1 MSGEPDPAGGARPD
15 ATVAAQPDRL
25 SDVAEDRRPLIERLG
40 LGAIA
45 IVIAGLFGTVA
56 AVTLT
61 NGEIFLG
68 VMAATGALMTMWAA
82 LGTLRKG

>member
-1 MSGEPDPAGGARPD
+1 MTGGQGGGERAGDRGADPKAGPRPM
-15 ATVAAQPDRL
+15 
-25 SDVAEDRRPLIERLG
+25 IERIG
-40 LGAIA
+40 LGGIA
-45 IVIAGLFGTVA
+45 LVIAGLFGTVA

-82 LGTLRKG
+82 VSTLRRG

>member
-1 MSGEPDPAGGARPD
+1 MTEPVTEPTPSPRPM
-15 ATVAAQPDRL
+15 
-25 SDVAEDRRPLIERLG
+25 IERIG

-45 IVIAGLFGTVA
+45 LVIAGLFGTVA

-68 VMAATGALMTMWAA
+68 VMAATGALMTLWAA
-82 LGTLRKG
+82 LATLRKG

>member
-1 MSGEPDPAGGARPD
+1 MTGGQGTGERAGERGADPNAGPRPM
-15 ATVAAQPDRL
+15 
-25 SDVAEDRRPLIERLG
+25 IERIG
-40 LGAIA
+40 LGGIA
-45 IVIAGLFGTVA
+45 LVIAGLFGTVA

-82 LGTLRKG
+82 VNTLRRG

>member
-1 MSGEPDPAGGARPD
+1 VANVGEQVTDETPRP
-15 ATVAAQPDRL
+15 TP
-25 SDVAEDRRPLIERLG
+25 RPLIERLG

-45 IVIAGLFGTVA
+45 LVIAGLFGTVA
-56 AVTLT
+56 VVTLA

-82 LGTLRKG
+82 LTTLRRG

>member
-1 MSGEPDPAGGARPD
+1 VSEPVSEPAGDERGSADPARA
-15 ATVAAQPDRL
+15 ATAAP
-25 SDVAEDRRPLIERLG
+25 RPLIERLG

-56 AVTLT
+56 LVTLT

-68 VMAATGALMTMWAA
+68 VMAATGALMTVWAA
-82 LGTLRKG
+82 GSTLRRG